1 MLARE
6 LVVNELAGENRADTA
21 EGAVCFLCGMKSF
34 FAILVFGS
42 VAESEFPGSVHEL
55 LVRELVV
62 EHRADNAEG
71 VGCLGVE
78 CAEARGHR
86 RKRKEAQLSEHRCIV
101 CSGCLCCLVSLKS
114 RPNPGLLVLGILAG
128 NGSLAPMQ
136 ISPLFLFKKNT
147 RGPTNAQHRMLYR
160 HAAALTQ
167 LCPVLQSGRKCSSCA
182 SPPRIWPSWTQA
194 GRDVI

>member
-78 CAEARGHR
+78 CAEARGGIV
-86 RKRKEAQLSEHRCIV
+86 ASE
-101 CSGCLCCLVSLKS
+101 G
-114 RPNPGLLVLGILAG
+114 
-128 NGSLAPMQ
+128 
-136 ISPLFLFKKNT
+136 
-147 RGPTNAQHRMLYR
+147 R
-160 HAAALTQ
+160 HSCRSIAAL
-167 LCPVLQSGRKCSSCA
+167 CVLAVCVVLSLSRVGR
-182 SPPRIWPSWTQA
+182 IQA
-194 GRDVI
+194 YLY